1 LDLLNFGISILSLI
15 TGVASFYSLRKLKL
29 EIIFSM
35 GGSFIL
41 AGLVLLAIEYDLI
54 SGLAKFVMLSLIIAA
69 LASSFYIGVKRKWA
83 YR

>member
-1 LDLLNFGISILSLI
+1 LFNFGISILSLV
-15 TGVASFYSLRKLKL
+15 TGVASFYSLRKLRL

-41 AGLVLLAIEYDLI
+41 GGLVLLAIEYDLI
-54 SGLAKFVMLSLIIAA
+54 SGLAKSVSLGLVIAA
-69 LASSFYIGVKRKWA
+69 LLSSFYIGVKRKWA